1 MPLPMNRRAALAA
14 IALSLAVSTAA
25 CRSHTSGPPEP
36 KYSQWEQQL
45 QTEFG
50 RRPDTLPLKW
60 RGLVG
65 EYGTDTTNR
74 WFVLERD
81 WRLNILDQQGNYVPL
96 SEQTD
101 SVFQAPVSTALVSGE
116 VRFSRDS
123 TG

>member
-14 IALSLAVSTAA
+14 IGLSLAVSTAA

-60 RGLVG
+60 RGVVRG
-65 EYGTDTTNR
+65 ITADTNNP
-74 WFVLERD
+74 WVLLLRG
-81 WRLNILDQQGNYVPL
+81 RPPNIPLPHGDYLAPAVHNHPGVPSAL
-96 SEQTD
+96 
-101 SVFQAPVSTALVSGE
+101 PTALVAG
-116 VRFSRDS
+116 
-123 TG
+123 